1 MDKIAE
7 MNKVGQRIFYNPLPL
22 LSYEI
27 LVKSSLG
34 PNTYRG
40 FHRTDKSKS
49 GAKDAFEKILIAN
62 SNFII
67 DNLKDS
73 KTEKE
78 LDDLEN
84 DICDL
89 LMNELKKNIK
99 NQQLISY
106 NKIRKPV
113 DIFIEHLVAMET
125 YFSPVRQSLTKHLF
139 LPLDSQM
146 FQSDFVFSDKERL
159 ELKIKKR
166 FTFKDILEKSH
177 YYEIQDFLKQKA
189 NLIGLENKIYFDL
202 EWNDRWKS
210 NGNNLFETNPKPK
223 K

>member
-7 MNKVGQRIFYNPLPL
+7 INIVGQRIFHNPNSL
-22 LSYEI
+22 LSYET
-27 LVKSSLG
+27 LTKRSLG

-40 FHRTDKSKS
+40 FHKIDKSNS
-49 GAKDAFEKILIAN
+49 GAKDAFEKILKAN

-67 DNLKDS
+67 DTLIVS

-78 LDDLEN
+78 LDTLEN

-89 LMNELKKNIK
+89 LKIELKKNIK
-99 NQQLISY
+99 NEQLIPY
-106 NKIRKPV
+106 NKIRKPL
-113 DIFIEHLVAMET
+113 DIFIEHLVAMKT
-125 YFSPVRQSLTKHLF
+125 DFSQVRENLTKHLF

-146 FQSDFVFSDKERL
+146 FQSDFIFSDKERL

-210 NGNNLFETNPKPK
+210 NGNNLFETNPKP
-223 K
+223 